1 MPFIWKIYFPQFHI
15 LLVMQYPVIKNDGI
29 IQRKD
34 RMGIQ
39 ENETKKNIKIET
51 IITIMNGWLLLF
63 GNEIKSIKRI

>member
-1 MPFIWKIYFPQFHI
+1 
-15 LLVMQYPVIKNDGI
+15 MQYPVIKNDGI

-39 ENETKKNIKIET
+39 ENATKKNIKIET

-63 GNEIKSIKRI
+63 GNEIKSIKGI